1 MRWKL
6 RREHHLVTGRT
17 ASRYLRPAPS
27 IAGAAT
33 AHHVRWQRTR
43 PRHIVFAM
51 TSLIRSTA
59 AILGLCSL
67 LAAPVY
73 GQSSTLITGTVTTKA
88 DGLPVPGAT
97 VSLVGSNVV
106 ATTDS
111 TGKYQLEVPP
121 AFVRAGKVQVKVEG
135 LGLPARIIDVDLAPN
150 APSTTLDVAL
160 SLGFEESITVGSRT
174 IGAEAQ
180 KAVPVDIISQEQ
192 IASSGYAETA
202 QVIQA
207 IAPSFNF
214 PRPTIT
220 DGTDTVRPATLRGL
234 GPDQVLVLVNGK
246 RRHQSAL
253 VHLNGSIGRGSTGV
267 DLNAIPVSAIER
279 IEVLRDGAAAQ
290 YGSDAIAG
298 VINIV
303 LKGGV
308 SGPSV
313 SSKFGLSKGSF
324 VGNSCTPSGLSCE
337 EGQTIDFSDG
347 ELFDGGGSWGLALGK
362 GSLTLSAEY
371 RHHNRTNRASFDPRD
386 QVVAG
391 DAGNNAVPE
400 PNHRWGDPDT
410 RDLMAFLNAQVPLN
424 AKQTRFLY
432 AFGGF
437 SRREANSA
445 GFYRRALDVRNWPQ
459 IYPLG
464 FLPEIQPLV
473 LDGSGTVGVRGAW
486 NEWAWDASGGFGRNS
501 FQFTIGNTLNV
512 SLGPTIPPNKTTF
525 DAGTLKLGQ
534 VVGNIDVTRGFKV
547 GSLAGPLNV
556 AFGAELRREQYEI
569 VAGEPDSYGNGGV
582 PNRAGGGAAI
592 GAQVFPGFRP
602 SDAVNEARHSQAAY
616 VDVEGDFLEWLRLGF
631 AGRTEHYSDFGNTVD
646 GKLSARVQPNRQF
659 VARASLSSGF
669 RAPSLG
675 QSFFSSTATNFI
687 PVAGQGLVPFE
698 SLTLPVNS
706 PAALALGAQPLKPET
721 SRHASAGVVVT
732 PVPGFD
738 VTVDYYHIAIDD
750 RIVLSG
756 NFTGPQITTLLAPF
770 GANSARFFT
779 NAINT
784 RTNGV
789 DLTAAYR
796 VALAEAGD
804 LRIHAGYNNTHT
816 KIVGDV
822 TTPPQLAGF
831 DQVLFDRIERRRIDC
846 GQPKDSVRTGADWK
860 RNKWGANVSL
870 ARYGEFCSFT
880 SSPADDQLYSPK
892 WLTDLEATYRLGP
905 SLTLGVGAQNV
916 FNVFPDRNTTVNSFN
931 GIQTF
936 PSQSPF
942 GMNGR
947 MVYGRIAWKM

>member
-1 MRWKL
+1 M
-6 RREHHLVTGRT
+6 
-17 ASRYLRPAPS
+17 
-27 IAGAAT
+27 
-33 AHHVRWQRTR
+33 TR
-43 PRHIVFAM
+43 LTRVM
-51 TSLIRSTA
+51 TV
-59 AILGLCSL
+59 LGLCALFTAGLS
-67 LAAPVY
+67 AQA
-73 GQSSTLITGTVTTKA
+73 TTTITGVVTTKA

-97 VSLVGSNVV
+97 VSLVGADVT
-106 ATTDS
+106 ATTDDA
-111 TGKYQLEVPP
+111 GKYRLEVPP
-121 AFVRAGKVQVKVEG
+121 AFARAGKVQIKIEG
-135 LGLPARIIDVDLAPN
+135 LGLPPKIVDVELTPSAPV
-150 APSTTLDVAL
+150 TTADVAL
-160 SLGFEESITVGSRT
+160 SLGFEEQITVGSRM

-180 KAVPVDIISQEQ
+180 KAVPVDVITQEQ
-192 IASSGYAETA
+192 LASTGYTETA

-207 IAPSFNF
+207 LAPSFNF

-308 SGPSV
+308 SPPSV

-324 VGNSCTPSGLSCE
+324 TGNSCAPN
-337 EGQTIDFSDG
+337 GQNCQPGAKIDYSDG
-347 ELFDGGGSWGLALGK
+347 ELFDGGGSWGIAAGK
-362 GSLTLSAEY
+362 GSVTVSAEY

-410 RDLMAFLNAQVPLN
+410 RDAMAFVNAQVPLN
-424 AKQTRFLY
+424 TKQTRFLY
-432 AFGGF
+432 AFGGY

-445 GFYRRALDVRNWPQ
+445 GFYRRSLDVRNWPQ

-473 LDGSGTVGVRGAW
+473 TDASATAGVRGAW
-486 NEWAWDASGGFGRNS
+486 NNWAWDASGGFGHNS

-512 SLGPTIPPNKTTF
+512 SLGPTIPPNKTVF

-534 VVGNIDVTRGFKV
+534 AVGNIDLSRGFKV
-547 GSLAGPLNV
+547 ASLAGPLNV

-569 VAGEPDSYGNGGV
+569 VAGEPDSHRNGGS
-582 PNRAGGGAAI
+582 PNRAGGISAI

-602 SDAVNEARHSQAAY
+602 TNAVNRSRRSAAGY
-616 VDVEGDFLEWLRLGF
+616 VDVEGDFLPWLRLGV

-646 GKLSARVQPNRQF
+646 GKLTVRVQPDRRF
-659 VARASLSSGF
+659 VVRGSVSSGF

-687 PVAGQGLVPFE
+687 NVPGQGLVPFE
-698 SLTLPVNS
+698 SLTLPVGS
-706 PAALALGAQPLKPET
+706 PAAQVLGAQALKPET
-721 SRHASAGVVVT
+721 STHASGGLVLA
-732 PVPGFD
+732 PVPGLDF
-738 VTVDYYHIAIDD
+738 TVDYYHIAIDD

-756 NFTGPQITTLLAPF
+756 NFTGPQITALLAPF

-789 DLTAAYR
+789 DVTAAYR
-796 VALAEAGD
+796 VALPAAGD
-804 LRIHAGYNNTHT
+804 VRLHLGYNNTRT
-816 KIVGDV
+816 KIVGAVV
-822 TTPPQLAGF
+822 TPAQLAGF

-846 GQPKDSVRTGADWK
+846 GQPHDSLRAGVDWK
-860 RNKWGANVSL
+860 RNRWGANAL
-870 ARYGEFCSFT
+870 FGRYGKFCSFT
-880 SSPADDQLYSPK
+880 LNPNDDQVFSPK
-892 WLTDLEATYRLGP
+892 WLTDLEATYRLTPG
-905 SLTLGVGAQNV
+905 LLLGIGAQNV
-916 FNVFPDRNTTVNSFN
+916 FNVFPDRNATVNSFN

-947 MVYGRIAWKM
+947 TLYGRVSWKM